1 MHPKISFWLEK
12 STAILQDRILHNS
25 KDANSFTKEL
35 NKRRAMIGEVKNLF
49 PKVHPRAIAGSYQI
63 IGANS
68 ETAEKGYVGVLSLKY
83 EENRIFAT
91 WLIEGAD
98 VQTGFGLLH
107 QNVLSINFTYEQE
120 GTEYTGLVSYEFLSN
135 EILSGF
141 WVEEGTDEVGVE
153 FGRKL
158 PLETGDP
165 LQFFGFN

>member
-12 STAILQDRILHNS
+12 STAILQDRILD
-25 KDANSFTKEL
+25 KDANTTQFSEEI
-35 NKRRAMIGEVKNLF
+35 NKRREVIAEAKNLF
-49 PKVHPRAIAGSYQI
+49 PQVHSRAIVGNYQI

-68 ETAEKGYVGVLSLKY
+68 KTAEKGYIGLLSLKY

-107 QNVLSINFTYEQE
+107 QNILSINFTYEQE
-120 GTEYTGLVSYEFLSN
+120 GIEYTGLVSYEFLSN

-158 PLETGDP
+158 LLETGDP